1 MSIFNRLHHIC
12 IVVHDLDRA
21 RAYFESVEIGPWIEY
36 PPLAEYSDLSV
47 PNPDAFM
54 KMRYQVCNI
63 GNVQLQLCQP
73 PEQDCPQRR
82 FLNKKGEG
90 VFHIGFEVPDV
101 DAAEAEG
108 VADGLRV
115 KMRGRRSNGSG
126 FTYFDT
132 ADQAGGVTLLV
143 RASPAGSRT

>member
-1 MSIFNRLHHIC
+1 LSAFNKLHHIC

-54 KMRYQVCNI
+54 NMRYHVCNI
-63 GNVQLQLCQP
+63 GNAQLQLCQP
-73 PEQDCPQRR
+73 PTQDCPQRR
-82 FLNKKGEG
+82 FLNEKGEG

-101 DAAEAEG
+101 DAAEAKG

-143 RASPAGSRT
+143 RTTPAGSRT

>member
-1 MSIFNRLHHIC
+1 LSIFSKLHHIC
-12 IVVHDLDRA
+12 IVVRDLDRA

-63 GNVQLQLCQP
+63 GNAQLQLCQP

-82 FLNKKGEG
+82 FLNEKGEG

-101 DAAEAEG
+101 DAAEAKG

-132 ADQAGGVTLLV
+132 SGQAGGVTLLI
-143 RASPAGSRT
+143 RATPAGSRT

>member
-1 MSIFNRLHHIC
+1 MSIFNKLHHIC

-63 GNVQLQLCQP
+63 GNAQLQLCQP

-82 FLNKKGEG
+82 FLNEGGEG

-101 DAAEAEG
+101 DAAEAKG
-108 VADGLRV
+108 VADGL
-115 KMRGRRSNGSG
+115 GSRCAAVVR
-126 FTYFDT
+126 TAAASPIFDR
-132 ADQAGGVTLLV
+132 AHQAGGVTLV
-143 RASPAGSRT
+143 ARATPAGNKI

>member
-1 MSIFNRLHHIC
+1 
-12 IVVHDLDRA
+12 
-21 RAYFESVEIGPWIEY
+21 
-36 PPLAEYSDLSV
+36 
-47 PNPDAFM
+47 M

-63 GNVQLQLCQP
+63 GNAQLQLCQP

-143 RASPAGSRT
+143 RATPGGSRT

>member
-1 MSIFNRLHHIC
+1 LSIFNKLHHIC

-36 PPLAEYSDLSV
+36 PPLTEYSDLSV

-54 KMRYQVCNI
+54 KMHYQVCNI
-63 GNVQLQLCQP
+63 GNAQLQLCQP

-82 FLNKKGEG
+82 FLNEEGEG

-101 DAAEAEG
+101 DAAEAKG

-132 ADQAGGVTLLV
+132 AGQAGGVTLLV
-143 RASPAGSRT
+143 RTTPAGSRT

>member
-1 MSIFNRLHHIC
+1 MSIFNELHHIC

-63 GNVQLQLCQP
+63 GNAQLQLCQP

-82 FLNKKGEG
+82 FLNEEGEG

-143 RASPAGSRT
+143 RATPAGSRT

>member
-1 MSIFNRLHHIC
+1 MSIFNKLHHIC

-36 PPLAEYSDLSV
+36 PSLAEYSDLSV

-63 GNVQLQLCQP
+63 GNAQLQRCQP
-73 PEQDCPQRR
+73 PELDCPQRR
-82 FLNKKGEG
+82 FLNEKGEG

-101 DAAEAEG
+101 DAAEAKG

-126 FTYFDT
+126 FTYFHT
-132 ADQAGGVTLLV
+132 AGQAGGVTLLV
-143 RASPAGSRT
+143 RTTPAGSRT

>member
-1 MSIFNRLHHIC
+1 LSIFNELHHIC

-63 GNVQLQLCQP
+63 GNAQLQLCQP

-82 FLNKKGEG
+82 FLDEEGEG
-90 VFHIGFEVPDV
+90 VFHIGFEVRMSMPPRRKASLTALGSRC
-101 DAAEAEG
+101 AA
-108 VADGLRV
+108 VVR
-115 KMRGRRSNGSG
+115 
-126 FTYFDT
+126 T
-132 ADQAGGVTLLV
+132 AA
-143 RASPAGSRT
+143 ASPISTQPVRRAA

>member
-1 MSIFNRLHHIC
+1 MSIFNKLHHIC

-21 RAYFESVEIGPWIEY
+21 RGYFESVEIGPWIEY
-36 PPLAEYSDLSV
+36 PPLAEYS
-47 PNPDAFM
+47 FM

-63 GNVQLQLCQP
+63 GNAQLQLCQP

-82 FLNKKGEG
+82 FLNEEGEG

-101 DAAEAEG
+101 DAAEAKG

-132 ADQAGGVTLLV
+132 AGQAGGVTLLV
-143 RASPAGSRT
+143 RTTPAGSRT

>member
-1 MSIFNRLHHIC
+1 LSIFNKLHYIC

-63 GNVQLQLCQP
+63 GNAQLQLCQP

-82 FLNKKGEG
+82 FLNEEGEG

-101 DAAEAEG
+101 DAAEAKG

-132 ADQAGGVTLLV
+132 AGQAGGVTLLV
-143 RASPAGSRT
+143 RTTPAGSRT